1 MTASYHADGTNAIGE
16 PRNGPRRRAPVRHT
30 LSVTTWHVRAVRLP
44 DGDAP
49 EDAWLTDAGW
59 QDEPVDAAV
68 DLPGR
73 FALTGLVDAHS
84 HVSFGAGDGGPIP
97 LDRAAAE
104 AALERLA
111 SDGVA
116 VVRDAGGDP
125 AVVLALPTVPGRPFV
140 VAAGRHLAPAG
151 MYFEAVHLPVAP
163 ADLVEVALTE
173 LAAGARWVKLVADF
187 TPARARGAFS
197 LEPPEQ
203 TYDLEVVAD
212 LVTETH
218 RSGGRVAAHV
228 TTALVGDLV
237 RLGIDSV
244 EHGTGLD
251 EETLAEMAQ
260 RGTAWTP
267 TLGAVLSNPPDAPAE
282 RRNLTAER
290 RERFGQ
296 LLPLA
301 VRLGVPVLTGGD
313 AVGTIPREVAL
324 LVECGLDPTDAL
336 RAATVSAL
344 TFLGT
349 DAADAPPSVVT
360 YDQDP
365 RDDPEVLARPAAIVV
380 GGVRIR

>member
-1 MTASYHADGTNAIGE
+1 MAA
-16 PRNGPRRRAPVRHT
+16 
-30 LSVTTWHVRAVRLP
+30 WHLRAVRLP

-49 EDAWLTDAGW
+49 GDAWLTDGGW
-59 QDEPVDAAV
+59 PDEPVDEAE

-104 AALERLA
+104 AALERQA

-125 AVVLALPTVPGRPFV
+125 SVVLTLTTVPGRPFV

-151 MYFEAVHLPVAP
+151 MYFDAVHLPVAP
-163 ADLVEVALTE
+163 ADVVEVALSE
-173 LAAGARWVKLVADF
+173 LSAGAKWVKLVADF
-187 TPARARGAFS
+187 APSRARGAFS

-228 TTALVGDLV
+228 TTALVADLV

-251 EETLAEMAQ
+251 EGTLVEMAR

-267 TLGAVLSNPPDAPAE
+267 TLCAVLSSPPDAPE
-282 RRNLTAER
+282 EKRRVTAER
-290 RERFGQ
+290 RERFRE
-296 LLPLA
+296 LLPMA
-301 VRLGVPVLTGGD
+301 ARLGLPLLTGGD

-336 RAATVSAL
+336 RAATVNGLA
-344 TFLGT
+344 FLGI

-365 RDDPEVLARPAAIVV
+365 RDDPEVLARPAAIVI